1 MSHGEEAASSLMKS
15 WPNTQKSLEE
25 LNLKKKDFS
34 KKSQQL
40 EKCGVDIKRREMT
53 MS

>member
-25 LNLKKKDFS
+25 LNLENKDFS
-34 KKSQQL
+34 KKS
-40 EKCGVDIKRREMT
+40 
-53 MS
+53 

>member
-25 LNLKKKDFS
+25 LNFKKKRLF
-34 KKSQQL
+34 K
-40 EKCGVDIKRREMT
+40 EKLVARKIW
-53 MS
+53 